1 MAAADSYPLVA
12 ALAEAARN
20 SPGPAIAEA
29 RLQQSR
35 ALQAQARALLMP
47 TVALTGGLT
56 SEWSSHQPYAGRSDE
71 GLSGEAGVT
80 MRLFDGT
87 AFPAIA
93 AARTRHAAQERASR
107 GLRRETAFNV
117 ANAYLTV
124 LTAERL
130 LNVANRRLEVAN
142 QLLDEAK
149 ARLKAGLAIAS
160 DVTRAEVEVADGQL
174 SVTQATRA
182 IAVGRFALQAG
193 VGGQQPGVLD
203 SPQVSAPED
212 RSVDELLDL
221 AREHRDDLAA
231 SRLISQANSSQV
243 EVIRRSNWPVLG
255 ARAGVT
261 DGESNSPLYT
271 HPDPNWY
278 AGLTANWTL
287 WDGGLRAGRVS
298 EQEAFGREL
307 DANTRQTLL
316 TAEQEVR
323 SAVVDIHAAAT
334 AVVQAE
340 VLSRSAAADAADALA
355 RYRAGTTTATD
366 LADAQLRSAQADA
379 DLEQRRIAVLVSRL
393 VLRRALGS
401 WPLTDAEP

>member
-1 MAAADSYPLVA
+1 MPAAEDYSLAT
-12 ALAEAARN
+12 ALTEAAKN
-20 SPGPAIAEA
+20 APGPAIAEA
-29 RLQQSR
+29 RLAQSR

-47 TVALTGGLT
+47 TVALNGGLT
-56 SEWSSHQPYAGRSDE
+56 SSWTSQPPYGGRSSD
-71 GLSGEAGVT
+71 GFDGEAAVT
-80 MRLFDGT
+80 LRLFDGT

-93 AARTRHAAQERASR
+93 AARTRYAAQEHASR
-107 GLRRETAFNV
+107 GLRRDTAFNV

-182 IAVGRFALQAG
+182 IAVGRFALQAA
-193 VGGQQPGVLD
+193 VGGRQPGTLD
-203 SPQVSAPED
+203 PPQVAVPED
-212 RSVDELLDL
+212 RSVEQLLVQ

-231 SRLISQANSSQV
+231 SRLTSQANSSQV
-243 EVIRRSNWPVLG
+243 EIIRRSNWPVLG

-261 DGESNSPLYT
+261 DGDSNSAVYT
-271 HPDPNWY
+271 HPDPTWY
-278 AGLTANWTL
+278 AGLTATWTL
-287 WDGGLRAGRVS
+287 WDGGLRSGRVS

-307 DANTRQTLL
+307 DANARLALL

-323 SAVVDIHAAAT
+323 SAVVDIQAAST
-334 AVVQAE
+334 AVSQAE

-393 VLRRALGS
+393 VLRRAIGS
-401 WPLTDAEP
+401 WPLTDAEQ

>member
-1 MAAADSYPLVA
+1 MPAAEGYSLSA
-12 ALAEAARN
+12 ALAEAAKS

-29 RLQQSR
+29 RLDQSR

-56 SEWSSHQPYAGRSDE
+56 SDWSSRKPYGGHSDD
-71 GLSGEAGVT
+71 GVNGEAGVT

-93 AARTRHAAQERASR
+93 AARIRHAAQERASR
-107 GLRRETAFNV
+107 GLRRETAFTV

-182 IAVGRFALQAG
+182 IAVGRFALQAA
-193 VGGQQPGVLD
+193 VGGQQPGTLD
-203 SPQVSAPED
+203 SPQVAVPED
-212 RSVDELLDL
+212 RSVEELLAM

-231 SRLISQANSSQV
+231 SRLTGQANSSQV

-261 DGESNSPLYT
+261 DGDSNSPLYN

-278 AGLTANWTL
+278 AGVTATWTL
-287 WDGGLRAGRVS
+287 WDGGLRSGRVG

-316 TAEQEVR
+316 TAEREVR
-323 SAVVDIHAAAT
+323 SAVVDIQAAST

-393 VLRRALGS
+393 VLRRAIGS
-401 WPLTDAEP
+401 WPLSDTEP